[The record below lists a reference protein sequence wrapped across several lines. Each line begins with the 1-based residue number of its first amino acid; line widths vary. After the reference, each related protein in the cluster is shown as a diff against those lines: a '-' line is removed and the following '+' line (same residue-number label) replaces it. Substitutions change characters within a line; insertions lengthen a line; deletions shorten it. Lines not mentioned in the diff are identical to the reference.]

1 MAGHGVT
8 LPQYVAI
15 ARHTCS
21 PCPRIPLILVSI
33 PIWLPRNDPWSVLKS
48 TTYIVRCSPQ
58 TSSWASPGYLGS
70 GAVGWS
76 RDLARPASARS
87 DLGICLLRT
96 YIRQQEPSFSSPC
109 PL

>member
-15 ARHTCS
+15 ARHAGS

-48 TTYIVRCSPQ
+48 T
-58 TSSWASPGYLGS
+58 
-70 GAVGWS
+70 
-76 RDLARPASARS
+76 
-87 DLGICLLRT
+87 
-96 YIRQQEPSFSSPC
+96 
-109 PL
+109 